1 MNNGLGGVG
10 VMKKPLIFTS
20 KQKLVHKCLELVTS
34 DSINGKARRARMK
47 TTFKFRNP
55 LMK

>member
-1 MNNGLGGVG
+1 MIRDG
-10 VMKKPLIFTS
+10 FTF
-20 KQKLVHKCLELVTS
+20 
-34 DSINGKARRARMK
+34 DSINGKARRARIK

>member
-1 MNNGLGGVG
+1 MNNELGGVG
-10 VMKKPLIFTS
+10 FIKKPLIFTS